1 MKMIFPNDA
10 NGDVLR
16 RMQADGFDFSR
27 EYAIDFFAVFASE
40 AVADQVARQYAAD
53 HAAGARLT
61 RIETS
66 PHADGGMELIL
77 TIRMLPTYENITD
90 FENRLADRVAAVD
103 GYLDGWG
110 VLSE

>member
-1 MKMIFPNDA
+1 MMFPNDA

-16 RMQADGFDFSR
+16 RMQVDGFDFSR
-27 EYAIDFFAVFASE
+27 ECTIDFFAVFATE
-40 AVADQVARQYAAD
+40 AEADQVALQYVAD
-53 HAAGARLT
+53 HAAGALLT

-66 PHADGGMELIL
+66 PHADGGMELTL

-103 GYLDGWG
+103 GHLDGWG
-110 VLSE
+110 VMQE